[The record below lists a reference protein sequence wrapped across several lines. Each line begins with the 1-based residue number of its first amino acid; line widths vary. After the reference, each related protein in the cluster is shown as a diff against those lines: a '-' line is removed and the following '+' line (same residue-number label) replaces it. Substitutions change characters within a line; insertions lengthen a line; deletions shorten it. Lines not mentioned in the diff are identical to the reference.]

1 MTHASLFSGI
11 GGAEIAAT
19 WMGWKNLFHCEI
31 NPFGRRVL
39 EYWYPNSTSYE
50 DITKTDF
57 TPWRGRID
65 VLTGGFP
72 CQPWLTRYSAP
83 YKK

>member
-19 WMGWKNLFHCEI
+19 WMGWRNLFHCEI
-31 NPFGRRVL
+31 NPFGRKVL

-57 TPWRGRID
+57 
-65 VLTGGFP
+65 
-72 CQPWLTRYSAP
+72 S
-83 YKK
+83 K